1 MLKSMAKLDVVEVPY
16 KGIPQAVTDTM
27 GGQLAFT
34 FVDLGNALGQ
44 TKGGKLRGLGVT
56 SKSRTPLA
64 PDVPALAEELPGY
77 ELIAWFALM
86 APANTPPAVVH
97 KLYETSARALAKPD
111 VKEKYAAIGTDVAP
125 MNPDQLGKFIQSEIA
140 HWAKLV
146 KLAGIQP
153 E

>member
-1 MLKSMAKLDVVEVPY
+1 MGKLDVVEVPY

-34 FVDLGNALGQ
+34 FVDLGNALAQ
-44 TKGGKLRGLGVT
+44 LKGGKLKGLAVT
-56 SKSRTPLA
+56 SRTRTPLA
-64 PDVPALAEELPGY
+64 GDLPAIAEELPGY

-86 APANTPPAVVH
+86 APAKTPADVVQKVHDAAV
-97 KLYETSARALAKPD
+97 KSLAKPD
-111 VKEKYAAIGTDVAP
+111 VKEKYATIGIDPAP
-125 MNPDQLGKFIQSEIA
+125 MNPAQLGKFIESEIA